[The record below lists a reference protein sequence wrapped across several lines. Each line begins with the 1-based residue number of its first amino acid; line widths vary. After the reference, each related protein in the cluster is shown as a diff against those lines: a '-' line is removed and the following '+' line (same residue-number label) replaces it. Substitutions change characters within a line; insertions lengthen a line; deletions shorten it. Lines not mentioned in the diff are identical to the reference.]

1 LPVLLL
7 LLTSSFTGLD
17 GTNTKFGHVSMDE
30 LKMTVYEKDPEAE
43 AVVLYDYGYSY
54 LKYEDEA
61 FRLYF
66 NRHKRVK
73 ILKKAGYEYAT
84 DKIMVYHNSEQYERV
99 TDLKGFTYNLE
110 NGRLVKTK
118 LDEKAIFNEKVSDK
132 WNAWKFTM
140 PAVKEGSVI
149 EYSYTIKSD
158 FVENMRDW
166 EFQSAIPTVWSECKA
181 KIYNFFNYQQIFH
194 GYEPLFINNHEI
206 SRESI
211 FVRQAARDGYGMAS
225 AGSAGNSFTI
235 GTTASNYRF
244 VLKDIQALREEPF
257 ITTMEDYTAKIFFD
271 LSTVQFP
278 ESPVKRY
285 SETWESV
292 DSTLLNLEMF
302 GKQLAKTDFLDKEL
316 ASLSLTSLSSEKKM
330 LAIHDFVKHSMKWN
344 EEERL
349 VCVSIL
355 KKAWEAKTGSS
366 ADINLLL
373 VSMLRKAGIAASPV
387 VLSTRS
393 NGKLMKNFALISKLN
408 YVVVLVIV
416 EGKEY
421 LLDATDPINGPNMLP
436 FRCLNREGRV
446 INETGSRWIPL
457 NSPNK
462 QSQMLKAQLTVDA
475 EGYLVGSVKAMAGGY
490 TALDMKREILVDGE
504 NNYVNSMKKKNHS
517 WEIDT
522 MKIGN
527 LHDSSNSLDI
537 TYKVRSAEPATV
549 GNLIYL
555 NPMFFDRETDNP
567 FKIENR
573 RFPVDFGV
581 LREKAYTCSF
591 TIPEG
596 YLVEE
601 LPKAAIIEL
610 PEKTGRFTYNLIT
623 NGNNIHVSSVLQ
635 LKKTLYTAEE
645 YAALRQFYS
654 LVVAKHAEQIVLK
667 KL

>member
-1 LPVLLL
+1 
-7 LLTSSFTGLD
+7 
-17 GTNTKFGHVSMDE
+17 MDE
-30 LKMTVYEKDPEAE
+30 LKMTVYDKDPEAE

-54 LKYEDEA
+54 LKYENEE

-84 DKIMVYHNSEQYERV
+84 DKIMVYHNLEQYESV
-99 TDLKGFTYNLE
+99 TNLKGFTYNLE
-110 NGRLVKTK
+110 NGRIVKTK
-118 LDEKAIFNEKVSDK
+118 LDGKAIFNEKVSDK

-140 PAVKEGSVI
+140 PAVKEGSVV

-166 EFQSAIPTVWSECKA
+166 EFQSKIPTVWSEYKA

-211 FVRQAARDGYGMAS
+211 FVRPAARDGYGMTS
-225 AGSAGNSFTI
+225 AGASSNSFTI

-244 VLKDIQALREEPF
+244 VLKDIRALREEPF
-257 ITTMEDYTAKIFFD
+257 ITTMEDYTTKIFFD

-292 DSTLLNLEMF
+292 DSTLLNLELF
-302 GKQLAKTDFLDKEL
+302 GKQLAKTNFLDKEL
-316 ASLSLTSLSSEKKM
+316 VSLNLTSLNPEKKM

-344 EEERL
+344 QEERL
-349 VCVSIL
+349 ICVSAL

-373 VSMLRKAGIAASPV
+373 VSMLRKAGVAASPV
-387 VLSTRS
+387 ALSTRS
-393 NGKLMKNFALISKLN
+393 NGKLMKSFALISKLN
-408 YVVVLVIV
+408 YVVVMAMV
-416 EGKEY
+416 EGKNY
-421 LLDATDPINGPNMLP
+421 LLDATDPLNIPNMLP
-436 FRCLNREGRV
+436 FRCLNGEGRV

-457 NSPNK
+457 NSSNK
-462 QSQMLKAQLTVDA
+462 QSQMLQAQLAVDA
-475 EGYLVGSVKAMAGGY
+475 EGYFVGSVKTMASGY
-490 TALDMKREILVDGE
+490 TALNIRRAILVDGE
-504 NNYVNSMKKKNHS
+504 DNYVNSMKKRNHS
-517 WEIDT
+517 WEIDK
-522 MKIGN
+522 MEISN
-527 LHDSSNSLDI
+527 LDDASKDLNI
-537 TYKVRSAEPATV
+537 THKVKSAEPATV
-549 GNLIYL
+549 GDLIYL
-555 NPMFFDRETDNP
+555 NPVFFDRETDNP
-567 FKIENR
+567 FKIDNR

-596 YLVEE
+596 YVVEE

-623 NGNNIHVSSVLQ
+623 NGNSIHLTSMLQ
-635 LKKTLYTAEE
+635 LKKALYTAEE